1 MDNREILIVDDD
13 AQVREVL
20 HQIFLSASYRC
31 RQAANGQEGV
41 KVSGGFKFGPGGYY
55 PPPREKQLKSL
66 LTGARAEP
74 QPGGM
79 YLITDAKFETYL
91 HGLVIP
97 PSPWSQK
104 NHVASTPG
112 PSSCTESKMTLAS
125 RLRYHL
131 PK

>member
-1 MDNREILIVDDD
+1 MLPLV
-13 AQVREVL
+13 A
-20 HQIFLSASYRC
+20 LSLLLLVM
-31 RQAANGQEGV
+31 AANGQEGV